1 MATLK
6 IGNAHN
12 ESGQKFFASN
22 DLTTNSTDLLWKGT
36 RVLTEA
42 SFTVSGDF
50 EGTGSADSPLSWK
63 GFKVENAEGTV
74 LSETVKTIKAGT
86 NVTLSAQD
94 GVLTIESEGG
104 TEIDTNAMVRI
115 YDATVG
121 AETGVVTITD
131 GTPVTDLRIGDE
143 IRTPDGV
150 YQKIKDSI
158 TTSGDP
164 ATSSINI
171 SGFTNPSNANGTYVF
186 QSDKKWKHES
196 ENYWVTTSSNHWVI
210 SSMEAPAAPSAG
222 LCYAPMNE
230 GEMPWDVTSWQRVS
244 SYGTPVLEQKTAD
257 TVVDNTI
264 DLFEYASL
272 PIDPAN
278 IVQSV
283 NGNKPDASGNV
294 TIETS
299 SGGLTSVN
307 TGSATN
313 TGLTG
318 NGTASSPISLDL
330 SNYGTRNA
338 ISLTTFGG
346 FTFKINATTAM
357 SIGTD
362 ANVRIATHTYLAGNS
377 EADVYFHGNATNT
390 ANGLVVLGADG
401 KIPTNL
407 YDAGSGGGTEIDWAN
422 VSAELIGFSA
432 DMEMSLNSP
441 TRITIGGGELLI
453 NTSQLNLGEA
463 GGTTI
468 NFNLTT
474 LDDLKIYY
482 VNEGTS
488 ATPNTAG
495 GFVILDSTGKL
506 PAVDGSQLTNLPAA
520 TVDLSNYSAETIKLT
535 GTKKIQIAGGSATSG
550 ILDIT
555 TGDDGRPALT
565 TPGLWSAD
573 IAGYLTTIH
582 GGMQMDIY
590 ADSNQADVRIYAG
603 GSPSS
608 GSSNGNILLYGSD
621 IKFNGNA
628 LNSAN
633 GLVKAE
639 AGKLPALDGSK
650 LTNLPAGTVDLSAYT
665 GGINLNS
672 TDDSAVAIKFNSGNP
687 TYNAELS
694 MSSSGVTLSGY
705 GDVSLEHTGGSY
717 LRLTSGET
725 TLSSNASLTL
735 SAGSRLTISASEG
748 VYLGAAG
755 LNAAGGFAI
764 VGEDGKLPSSIL
776 PAMSS
781 QTWTKAALNQ
791 SDFSTT
797 DDTYGGSYKE
807 LDGICSVEVYDADG
821 YKVEFDVKCDFTGN
835 KTRVYI
841 PSGLTADT
849 ISNWTLLYH
858 AKTIA

>member
-1 MATLK
+1 MSTLK

-22 DLTTNSTDLLWKGT
+22 DLTTNSTDLLWKGA

-42 SFTVSGDF
+42 SFSVSGDF

-63 GFKVENAEGTV
+63 GFKAENAEGTV

-86 NVTLSAQD
+86 NVTLSAQG

-131 GTPVTDLRIGDE
+131 GTPVTNLRIGDE

-186 QSDKKWKHES
+186 HSDKKWKHES

-230 GEMPWDVTSWQRVS
+230 GEMPWDVTSWQLVS

-299 SGGLTSVN
+299 SGGLTSV
-307 TGSATN
+307 SVSD
-313 TGLTG
+313 GLTG
-318 NGTASSPISLDL
+318 NGTSGSPIKLDL

-346 FTFKINATTAM
+346 FTFKISATTAM

-362 ANVRIATHTYLAGNS
+362 ANVHIATHTYLAGNS

-407 YDAGSGGGTEIDWAN
+407 YDAGGGTTIDWANVNATEIKLNGSEGIWFNTTMNDIFLKPQNGAGTLFIDAMDIQLNECGLNQPTGLVQLTPEGKIPTELYDAGGGDIDLSNYSTTSNISLKTTGSSTGITLGSTNGTVSIYSGYDGNGLSIGSASCSYSGGNVSLSGKLSTSVGNYGAGTTTINATSLTNLKLKIGSNGTASSANTAGGLVVVGSDGKIPSNLYDAGGSGTEIDWSN
-422 VSAELIGFSA
+422 VNAELISFSA
-432 DMEMSLNSP
+432 DKEMAFSSY
-441 TRITIGGGELLI
+441 GGISISGGNLLI
-453 NTSQLNLGEA
+453 NTSSVNFGEA
-463 GGTTI
+463 GGTVIT
-468 NFNLTT
+468 FDLTK
-474 LDDLKIYY
+474 LDDLKIFHADTAT
-482 VNEGTS
+482 TS
-488 ATPNTAG
+488 TPNTAG
-495 GFVILDSTGKL
+495 GFAIVGSDGKL
-506 PAVDGSQLTNLPAA
+506 PA
-520 TVDLSNYSAETIKLT
+520 
-535 GTKKIQIAGGSATSG
+535 
-550 ILDIT
+550 
-555 TGDDGRPALT
+555 
-565 TPGLWSAD
+565 
-573 IAGYLTTIH
+573 
-582 GGMQMDIY
+582 
-590 ADSNQADVRIYAG
+590 
-603 GSPSS
+603 
-608 GSSNGNILLYGSD
+608 
-621 IKFNGNA
+621 
-628 LNSAN
+628 
-633 GLVKAE
+633 
-639 AGKLPALDGSK
+639 
-650 LTNLPAGTVDLSAYT
+650 
-665 GGINLNS
+665 
-672 TDDSAVAIKFNSGNP
+672 
-687 TYNAELS
+687 
-694 MSSSGVTLSGY
+694 
-705 GDVSLEHTGGSY
+705 
-717 LRLTSGET
+717 
-725 TLSSNASLTL
+725 
-735 SAGSRLTISASEG
+735 
-748 VYLGAAG
+748 
-755 LNAAGGFAI
+755 
-764 VGEDGKLPSSIL
+764 SIL
-776 PAMSS
+776 PESS
-781 QTWTKAALNQ
+781 GGDTSAL
-791 SDFSTT
+791 
-797 DDTYGGSYKE
+797 E
-807 LDGICSVEVYDADG
+807 
-821 YKVEFDVKCDFTGN
+821 
-835 KTRVYI
+835 TRVTTLETTVGTLNTTVDEILADYGEG
-841 PSGLTADT
+841 SGALVYRVVASATEPENPT
-849 ISNWTLLYH
+849 EGMLWI
-858 AKTIA
+858 KTE